1 MKVNL
6 NLDGSLMKIKVQDT
20 VSCVPRR
27 AFAHCYIFAR
37 DLLEVTYMGLNP
49 NSNSGLRDSKAL
61 AAVSLMEKHLDHR
74 IPTTQKEKE
83 GDFKVFQIIRP

>member
-6 NLDGSLMKIKVQDT
+6 NLDGCLMKIKVQDT

-27 AFAHCYIFAR
+27 AFAR

-49 NSNSGLRDSKAL
+49 NSNSGLRDPKAL

-74 IPTTQKEKE
+74 IPTTQKEKQ
-83 GDFKVFQIIRP
+83 GDFGDKVFQIIRP